1 MKQRS
6 DRAKGVLSYPAMSK
20 SETCAE
26 PGRSIRNPKFKIA
39 RWLSRVF
46 HPFIVVIPTLFL
58 AVYFATSSFVEA
70 LKWTAASVAIVILPL
85 SIFIFTRVRHGHYSD
100 LYVSIQ
106 KQRRSLYL
114 VAGICLLSLLAFLIL
129 TGAPGIIVACLYA
142 AVVANAVG
150 AFVNRFSKVS
160 VHAAAMAGCTVV
172 LFSFSVP
179 IGLAMAAITLLLGW
193 ARVRTEDHSLGQV
206 VMGWVI
212 AAACVWIVFGLYL

>member
-1 MKQRS
+1 MKPGPAVS
-6 DRAKGVLSYPAMSK
+6 TGVGYGDLM
-20 SETCAE
+20 
-26 PGRSIRNPKFKIA
+26 A

-70 LKWTAASVAIVILPL
+70 VKWTAASVAIVILPL
-85 SIFIFTRVRHGHYSD
+85 SIFILIRVRRGHYSD
-100 LYVSIQ
+100 LYVSIR

-114 VAGICLLSLLAFLIL
+114 VAGVCLISLLAFLVL
-129 TGAPGIIVACLYA
+129 AGAPRIIVACLYA

-160 VHAAAMAGCTVV
+160 VHAAAMAGCTAV
-172 LFSFSVP
+172 LFSLSVG
-179 IGLAMAAITLLLGW
+179 IGLAVAAIALVLGW
-193 ARVRTEDHSLGQV
+193 ARVRTEDHSLSQV
-206 VMGWVI
+206 IMGWAI

>member
-1 MKQRS
+1 MK
-6 DRAKGVLSYPAMSK
+6 
-20 SETCAE
+20 
-26 PGRSIRNPKFKIA
+26 PGSAVSAGGGYGDPIA

-46 HPFIVVIPTLFL
+46 HPFIIVIPTLLL
-58 AVYFATSSFVEA
+58 AVYFATSSLVEA

-85 SIFIFTRVRHGHYSD
+85 SIFIFTRVRRGHYSD
-100 LYVSIQ
+100 LYVSVR

-114 VAGICLLSLLAFLIL
+114 VAGVCLLSLLAFLIL
-129 TGAPGIIVACLYA
+129 TGAPRVIVACLYA

-160 VHAAAMAGCTVV
+160 VHAAAMAGCTAV

-179 IGLAMAAITLLLGW
+179 IGLAMAAIALVLGW
-193 ARVRTEDHSLGQV
+193 ARVRTEDHSLSQV
-206 VMGWVI
+206 IMGWAI